1 MKYNPLTLVIGL
13 ILIVVFALLLFTFQ
27 VRTTEVAVVTT
38 FGKPT
43 RPIVEPGFK
52 VKGPWP
58 VQKVHKFDQ
67 RIHNFESKFEQ
78 VLTSDGYNL
87 LVMVYVGWKID
98 DPALFFPRFS
108 GLESRAEESLEGLVR
123 NAYSGVVGKHPF
135 SHFISTDEKEL
146 KFVAIEQEMLQK
158 VQADVR
164 ANNYGLEVRFLG
176 IKKLGLPESVTQLV
190 FDRMQSERALQEG
203 KIRDE
208 GTRIAEDI
216 RSRANLESAKMLAE
230 ADAKA
235 TEIRGQGQSKAA
247 ESLKTFEQDPE
258 LANFLQKLEGLE
270 LFLKEHTTLLLDEST
285 SPLDLLKSPG
295 SLAPAGNAEP
305 GSPKKNPRSPITSGQ

>member
-1 MKYNPLTLVIGL
+1 M
-13 ILIVVFALLLFTFQ
+13 
-27 VRTTEVAVVTT
+27 
-38 FGKPT
+38 
-43 RPIVEPGFK
+43 
-52 VKGPWP
+52 
-58 VQKVHKFDQ
+58 
-67 RIHNFESKFEQ
+67 
-78 VLTSDGYNL
+78 
-87 LVMVYVGWKID
+87 
-98 DPALFFPRFS
+98 
-108 GLESRAEESLEGLVR
+108 
-123 NAYSGVVGKHPF
+123 
-135 SHFISTDEKEL
+135 
-146 KFVAIEQEMLQK
+146 
-158 VQADVR
+158 
-164 ANNYGLEVRFLG
+164 
-176 IKKLGLPESVTQLV
+176 TQLV